1 MVHMPQAVRGASRE
15 GGLGPM
21 LTAVPSSPLM
31 KGQRM
36 VAATGTGTGS
46 VSAPAAAASW
56 TPAAAA
62 AKVAAAYPAQPAQQ
76 VLPAS
81 QGATN
86 SFCPPMPDA
95 PQLTSRGISGTL
107 PMKPSSDTSGSTHAG
122 ASLSTEATGRT
133 CEEHS
138 AASGCT
144 QLATASDGSVAASA
158 GDATVG
164 ALRSEIEGLR
174 AELDVLR
181 ALLDEGLQQ
190 RQDAERSQNALI
202 SRVEQLS
209 SGKLHAEQQ
218 MREAQTEMH
227 WLRGELARCHRHAR
241 SEAQSLGPLDEG
253 HHLDNGT
260 PDVEQPTLRHA
271 SWSPPKSQSASSPPS
286 PARQRAPAS
295 PAHSADVHCSLPS
308 GSGMSRS
315 SSYKGSSYEPAPH
328 TDEVDEMWRTVL
340 QRFPQHPQW
349 CLVKEKRCVYRMG
362 SQTGK
367 KIVCRVTHGG
377 LQVRV
382 GGGWMAAFPFLERY
396 GPLNMGQKGEDMQYN
411 CTSVDLPASMER
423 LLVPT
428 KSWAQRIGISKT
440 PDLRE
445 QRRLQGDAEED
456 ASEATG
462 RPRSMSQK
470 RTAWSM
476 ATAPAECLASIPQAE
491 ALDDGLQALQPLPW
505 PGHTR
510 SRQTEECRKL

>member
-181 ALLDEGLQQ
+181 ALLDEADTIAKV
-190 RQDAERSQNALI
+190 RNI
-202 SRVEQLS
+202 S
-209 SGKLHAEQQ
+209 
-218 MREAQTEMH
+218 
-227 WLRGELARCHRHAR
+227 
-241 SEAQSLGPLDEG
+241 
-253 HHLDNGT
+253 
-260 PDVEQPTLRHA
+260 
-271 SWSPPKSQSASSPPS
+271 
-286 PARQRAPAS
+286 
-295 PAHSADVHCSLPS
+295 
-308 GSGMSRS
+308 
-315 SSYKGSSYEPAPH
+315 
-328 TDEVDEMWRTVL
+328 
-340 QRFPQHPQW
+340 
-349 CLVKEKRCVYRMG
+349 
-362 SQTGK
+362 
-367 KIVCRVTHGG
+367 
-377 LQVRV
+377 
-382 GGGWMAAFPFLERY
+382 
-396 GPLNMGQKGEDMQYN
+396 
-411 CTSVDLPASMER
+411 
-423 LLVPT
+423 
-428 KSWAQRIGISKT
+428 
-440 PDLRE
+440 
-445 QRRLQGDAEED
+445 
-456 ASEATG
+456 
-462 RPRSMSQK
+462 
-470 RTAWSM
+470 
-476 ATAPAECLASIPQAE
+476 
-491 ALDDGLQALQPLPW
+491 
-505 PGHTR
+505 
-510 SRQTEECRKL
+510 